1 MLRRRLL
8 VCLAG
13 TSLTLAASTLPLR
26 AAQPQFWRLEGARD
40 FLEGDSDGLSI
51 DSEGRVRLAP
61 ARRALA
67 DTEAPYV
74 WALARDGKGTLY
86 AGTGNDGKVFQ
97 VDGAKAT
104 VVHDAAEL
112 EVHALAAGPDGKLY
126 AGTSPDGKV
135 YAIDAAG
142 KAETFYDPSDKYI
155 WALAFDRNGNLL
167 VASGAEG
174 RITRVDRQGK
184 PQLLLTSAET
194 HITAL
199 LSDPRSGF
207 VYAGSSPSGILY
219 RIDPTGKVF
228 VLHDS
233 PFREVRSLLLGS
245 DGSLYAAVIDGK
257 GDDATRRPDPPMP
270 AMPQPPPS
278 GEVTVTESFTVIP
291 PAGTSGP
298 APAPSP
304 RPSQP
309 MSSGGAKGAVLR
321 IASSGEVD
329 TLWSDTDETPFALA
343 PASGGVLVGTGAKGN
358 VYRINDDRTWTMVAS
373 FPGEQV
379 TALQPELDG
388 SIVVATS
395 NPGKLH
401 VLRGRP
407 GDRGTF
413 TSKVR
418 DTETVSSWGR
428 LRWDG
433 QVPEGT
439 RVEVQ
444 TRSGNT
450 GTPDSTWSDW
460 SAVQVTREGEP
471 VTSERARFLQLK
483 VTLVGR
489 DGTSPV
495 LDSIS
500 TAYLQRN
507 LRPQVQTITVHPPG
521 EVFQKPLSI
530 TGETEILGLDSGPGP
545 EPRPGAP
552 SPAARAMPPAT
563 SYSRR
568 LFQKGIQTFSW
579 RADDA
584 NGDTLSYD
592 VAYRRV
598 DDTVFRPLRKGLTD
612 PVLAWDTTTV
622 PNGRY
627 IVRITVSDAPSNP
640 EALSLSVDKESVSFE
655 VDNTPPSV
663 TAAVVTAS
671 APRIR
676 AVVRDD
682 SSIVRRAEYSVNGGR
697 WREVHPMDGINDAL
711 EEVYEIPTSEL
722 TPPGPHV
729 VVVRATDLLGNVAT
743 GRVQVP

>member
-1 MLRRRLL
+1 MSRRRVV
-8 VCLAG
+8 VCLTGAAAA
-13 TSLTLAASTLPLR
+13 LAVSIVPLR
-26 AAQPQFWRLEGARD
+26 AAQPQFWRIEGARD
-40 FLEGDSDGLSI
+40 FLEGDSGGLSI

-61 ARRALA
+61 ATRALA

-86 AGTGNDGKVFQ
+86 AGTGNDGKVFK
-97 VDGAKAT
+97 VDGSKAT
-104 VVHDAAEL
+104 GFFDAAEL

-126 AGTSPDGKV
+126 VGTSPDGKV
-135 YAIDAAG
+135 YAVDAAG
-142 KAETFYDPSDKYI
+142 KADTFFDPADKYI
-155 WALAFDRNGNLL
+155 WALAFDRNGSLL
-167 VASGAEG
+167 VASGSEG

-184 PQLLLTSAET
+184 AQVLLTSGET

-207 VYAGSSPSGILY
+207 VYAGSSPGGILY

-233 PFREVRSLLLGS
+233 PYREVRSLLLAA

-257 GDDATRRPDPPMP
+257 GDEPSRRPETPMP
-270 AMPQPPPS
+270 AMPPAPSS
-278 GEVTVTESFTVIP
+278 GEVTVTESFTVMPAAGGAP
-291 PAGTSGP
+291 PPPTP
-298 APAPSP
+298 TP
-304 RPSQP
+304 RAEP
-309 MSSGGAKGAVLR
+309 MRAGGAKGAVLR

-329 TLWSDTDETPFALA
+329 TLWSDSDETPFALA
-343 PASGGVLVGTGAKGN
+343 GASGGVLVGTGAKGN
-358 VYRINDDRTWTMVAS
+358 VYRIHDDRTWTMVAS

-388 SIVVATS
+388 SVVVATS

-407 GDRGTF
+407 GERGTF

-439 RVEVQ
+439 RIEVQ

-450 GTPDSTWSDW
+450 GTPDTTWSDW
-460 SAVQVTREGEP
+460 SAPHTQPEAAAVS
-471 VTSERARFLQLK
+471 SERARFLQLK
-483 VTLVGR
+483 VTLIGR

-507 LRPQVQTITVHPPG
+507 LRPQVQSVTVHPPG

-530 TGETEILGLDSGPGP
+530 TGEAEILGLDAPPASD
-545 EPRPGAP
+545 PRPGVAAP
-552 SPAARAMPPAT
+552 PSRTMPPAT

-568 LFQKGIQTFSW
+568 LFHKGIQTFSW
-579 RADDA
+579 RADDP

-598 DDTVFRPLRKGLTD
+598 DDTVFRPLRKGLTE

-627 IVRITVSDAPSNP
+627 IIRITASDAPSNP
-640 EALSLSVDKESVSFE
+640 EALALTVDKESVSFE

-663 TAAVVTAS
+663 TASVVTAS

-697 WREVHPMDGINDAL
+697 WREVHPVDGINDAL
-711 EEVYEIPTSEL
+711 EEVYEIPISEL
-722 TPPGPHV
+722 PPPGPHV

>member
-1 MLRRRLL
+1 MSRRRLV
-8 VCLAG
+8 VCLAVG
-13 TSLTLAASTLPLR
+13 AVALAAGTVPLR
-26 AAQPQFWRLEGARD
+26 AAQPQFWRIEGARD
-40 FLEGDSDGLSI
+40 FLDGDAEGLSI
-51 DSEGRVRLAP
+51 DSEGRMRLAP
-61 ARRALA
+61 ATRALA

-86 AGTGNDGKVFQ
+86 AGTGNDGKVFKIE
-97 VDGAKAT
+97 GGKTT
-104 VVHDAAEL
+104 VVFDAPEL

-126 AGTSPDGKV
+126 VGTSPEGKV
-135 YAIDAAG
+135 YAVDAAG
-142 KAETFYDPSDKYI
+142 KAETFYDPTDKYI
-155 WALAFDRNGNLL
+155 WALAFDRSGNLL

-174 RITRVDRQGK
+174 RIMRVDRQGAAQ
-184 PQLLLTSAET
+184 PLLTSAET

-199 LSDPRSGF
+199 FSDTRSGF
-207 VYAGSSPSGILY
+207 VYAGSSPGGILY

-233 PFREVRSLLLGS
+233 PFREVKSLLLAA
-245 DGSLYAAVIDGK
+245 DGGLYAAVIDGK
-257 GDDATRRPDPPMP
+257 GDEPARRAEPAAPPVPP
-270 AMPQPPPS
+270 A
-278 GEVTVTESFTVIP
+278 GGAEVTVTESFTVIP
-291 PAGTSGP
+291 PAGTPLPP
-298 APAPSP
+298 APTPRAPMGSA
-304 RPSQP
+304 
-309 MSSGGAKGAVLR
+309 GAAKGAVLR
-321 IASSGEVD
+321 VAPSGEVD
-329 TLWSDTDETPFALA
+329 TLWTDAQETPFALA
-343 PASGGVLVGTGAKGN
+343 PSTGGVLVGTGGKGD
-358 VYRINDDRTWTMVAS
+358 VYRVHDDRTWNMVAS

-401 VLRGRP
+401 VLQGRA

-428 LRWDG
+428 LRWEA

-439 RVEVQ
+439 QVQVQ

-450 GTPDSTWSDW
+450 GMPDNTWSDW
-460 SAVQVTREGEP
+460 SAAHTRPEGES

-483 VTLVGR
+483 ITLLGR
-489 DGTSPV
+489 SGTSPV

-507 LRPQVQTITVHPPG
+507 LRPQVQGVTVHPPG

-530 TGETEILGLDSGPGP
+530 TGEAEILGLETGPGP
-545 EPRPGAP
+545 EPRPGTP
-552 SPAARAMPPAT
+552 SPAARTLPPAT
-563 SYSRR
+563 SYSRK

-584 NGDTLSYD
+584 NGDTLGYD

-598 DDTVFRPLRKGLTD
+598 DDTRFRPLRKGLTD
-612 PVLAWDTTTV
+612 AVLAWDTTTV

-627 IVRITVSDAPSNP
+627 VIRVTATDAPSNP
-640 EALSLSVDKESVSFE
+640 ESLALTVDKESAPFD
-655 VDNTPPSV
+655 VDNTPPTV
-663 TAAVVTAS
+663 TAMLVQAS
-671 APRIR
+671 APVIR

-682 SSIVRRAEYSVNGGR
+682 SSMVRRADYSVDGGR
-697 WREVHPMDGINDAL
+697 WREVHPVDGINDAL
-711 EEVYEIPTSEL
+711 EETFEIPTAEL
-722 TPPGPHV
+722 PPPGPHV
-729 VVVRATDLLGNVAT
+729 VVVRAADLLGNVSTA
-743 GRVQVP
+743 RVQVP

>member
-1 MLRRRLL
+1 MSRRRLF
-8 VCLAG
+8 VCLALG
-13 TSLTLAASTLPLR
+13 AVALAIRTVPLR
-26 AAQPQFWRLEGARD
+26 AAQPQFWRIEGARD
-40 FLEGDSDGLSI
+40 FLDGDAEGLSI

-61 ARRALA
+61 ATRALA

-86 AGTGNDGKVFQ
+86 AGTGNDGTVFKVEGGQ
-97 VDGAKAT
+97 TT
-104 VVHDAAEL
+104 VLFDAPEL

-126 AGTSPDGKV
+126 VGTSPEGKV
-135 YAIDAAG
+135 YAVDAAG
-142 KAETFYDPSDKYI
+142 KVETFYDPADKYI
-155 WALAFDRNGNLL
+155 WALAFDRAGNLL

-174 RITRVDRQGK
+174 RIVRVDRQGAAQ
-184 PQLLLTSAET
+184 PLLTSAET

-199 LSDPRSGF
+199 FSDTRSGF
-207 VYAGSSPSGILY
+207 VYAGSSPGGILY

-233 PFREVRSLLLGS
+233 PFREVKSLLLAA

-257 GDDATRRPDPPMP
+257 GDEPARRTEPTAPPMP
-270 AMPQPPPS
+270 PA
-278 GEVTVTESFTVIP
+278 GGAEVTVVESFTVIP
-291 PAGTSGP
+291 PAGVPPPPVPT
-298 APAPSP
+298 P
-304 RPSQP
+304 RP
-309 MSSGGAKGAVLR
+309 GAAVGAGAAKGAVLR
-321 IASSGEVD
+321 VAPSGEVD
-329 TLWSDTDETPFALA
+329 TLWSDAQETPFALA
-343 PASGGVLVGTGAKGN
+343 PSADGVLVGTGGKGN
-358 VYRINDDRTWTMVAS
+358 IYHVHDDRTWNMVAS

-401 VLRGRP
+401 VLQGRA
-407 GDRGTF
+407 GDRGAF

-428 LRWDG
+428 LRWEA

-439 RVEVQ
+439 QVQVQ

-460 SAVQVTREGEP
+460 SAAHTRPEGES
-471 VTSERARFLQLK
+471 VTSERARFLQLRI
-483 VTLVGR
+483 TLLGR
-489 DGTSPV
+489 SGTSPV

-507 LRPQVQTITVHPPG
+507 LRPQVQAVTVHPPG

-530 TGETEILGLDSGPGP
+530 TGEVEILGLETGPGP
-545 EPRPGAP
+545 EARPGP
-552 SPAARAMPPAT
+552 PVPPARAMPPAT

-579 RADDA
+579 RADDP
-584 NGDTLSYD
+584 NGDTLGYD
-592 VAYRRV
+592 VSYRRV
-598 DDTVFRPLRKGLTD
+598 DDTRFRPLRKGLTD

-627 IVRITVSDAPSNP
+627 VIRVTATDAPSNP
-640 EALSLSVDKESVSFE
+640 ESLALTVDKESAPFE
-655 VDNTPPSV
+655 VDNTPPTV
-663 TAAVVTAS
+663 TAVLVKAS
-671 APRIR
+671 APVIR

-682 SSIVRRAEYSVNGGR
+682 SSMVRRADYSVNGGR
-697 WREVHPMDGINDAL
+697 WREVHPVDGINDSL
-711 EEVYEIPTSEL
+711 EETFEIPTAEL
-722 TPPGPHV
+722 PPPGPHV
-729 VVVRATDLLGNVAT
+729 VVVRAADLLGNVSTA
-743 GRVQVP
+743 RVQVP

>member
-1 MLRRRLL
+1 MSRRRLA
-8 VCLAG
+8 VCLTGGA
-13 TSLTLAASTLPLR
+13 LALAAFTVPLR

-40 FLEGDSDGLSI
+40 FLEGDSEGLSI
-51 DSEGRVRLAP
+51 DSDGHVRLAP
-61 ARRALA
+61 ATRALA

-74 WALARDGKGTLY
+74 WALARDGKGTIY
-86 AGTGNDGKVFQ
+86 AGTGNDGKVFR
-97 VDGAKAT
+97 VEGAKST
-104 VVHDAAEL
+104 VFYDASEL
-112 EVHALAAGPDGKLY
+112 EVHALAAGPDGRLY
-126 AGTSPDGKV
+126 VGTSPDGKV
-135 YAIDAAG
+135 YAVDAAG
-142 KAETFYDPSDKYI
+142 KAEAFYDPVDKYI

-174 RITRVDRQGK
+174 RIVRVDRQGK
-184 PQLLLTSAET
+184 AQTLLTSAET

-207 VYAGSSPSGILY
+207 VYAGSSPGGILY

-257 GDDATRRPDPPMP
+257 GDEPARRPDTPMP
-270 AMPQPPPS
+270 AAPATAS
-278 GEVTVTESFTVIP
+278 TGEVTVTESFTVIP
-291 PAGTSGP
+291 PAGS
-298 APAPSP
+298 APPPTPTP
-304 RPSQP
+304 RPAEP
-309 MSSGGAKGAVLR
+309 ARAGGAKGALLR
-321 IASSGEVD
+321 IAASGEVD
-329 TLWSDTDETPFALA
+329 TLWSDSDETPFALA
-343 PASGGVLVGTGAKGN
+343 ATPGGVLVGTGAKGN
-358 VYRINDDRTWTMVAS
+358 IYRVQDDRTWTMVAS

-379 TALQPELDG
+379 TALLPELDG
-388 SIVVATS
+388 SVVVATS

-418 DTETVSSWGR
+418 DTDTVSSWGR
-428 LRWDG
+428 LRWEG
-433 QVPEGT
+433 QVPNGT
-439 RVEVQ
+439 RIEVQ

-450 GTPDSTWSDW
+450 GTPDTTWSDW
-460 SAVQVTREGEP
+460 SPPHAQPEGEA
-471 VTSERARFLQLK
+471 VTSDRARFLQLK

-489 DGTSPV
+489 EGTSPV

-507 LRPQVQTITVHPPG
+507 LRPQVQTITVHAPG

-530 TGETEILGLDSGPGP
+530 TGETEILGLDSGPSSSDT
-545 EPRPGAP
+545 RPAQ
-552 SPAARAMPPAT
+552 ATRALPPAT

-568 LFQKGIQTFSW
+568 MFQKGIQTFSW

-584 NGDTLSYD
+584 NGDVLSYD

-627 IVRITVSDAPSNP
+627 VVRITASDAPSNP
-640 EALSLSVDKESVSFE
+640 EALALSVDKESESFD
-655 VDNTPPSV
+655 VDNTPPM
-663 TAAVVTAS
+663 VTAS
-671 APRIR
+671 LVTASSPRIR

-682 SSIVRRAEYSVNGGR
+682 SSIVRKAEYSVDGGR
-697 WREVHPMDGINDAL
+697 WREVHPVDGINDAL
-711 EEVYEIPTSEL
+711 EEAYEIPVSDL
-722 TPPGPHV
+722 PPPGPHV

>member
-1 MLRRRLL
+1 MSRRRPV
-8 VCLAG
+8 VCLAV
-13 TSLTLAASTLPLR
+13 AAVALVTTLPVR
-26 AAQPQFWRLEGARD
+26 AAQPQFWRIEGARD

-61 ARRALA
+61 ATRALA

-74 WALARDGKGTLY
+74 WALARDGRGTLY
-86 AGTGNDGKVFQ
+86 AGTGNDGKVFK
-97 VDGAKAT
+97 VDGAKST
-104 VVHDAAEL
+104 VFYDAAEL

-126 AGTSPDGKV
+126 VGTSPDGKV
-135 YAIDAAG
+135 YAVDAAG
-142 KAETFYDPSDKYI
+142 KAAPFYDPTDKYI
-155 WALAFDRNGNLL
+155 WALAFDRNGSLL

-174 RITRVDRQGK
+174 RIARVDRQGK
-184 PQLLLTSAET
+184 AQILLTSAET

-199 LSDPRSGF
+199 LSDARSGL
-207 VYAGSSPSGILY
+207 VYAGSSPGGILY

-233 PFREVRSLLLGS
+233 PFREVRSLLLGT

-257 GDDATRRPDPPMP
+257 GDEPARRPEPPMP
-270 AMPQPPPS
+270 PMAPAATG
-278 GEVTVTESFTVIP
+278 GEVTVTESFTVVP
-291 PAGTSGP
+291 PAGPVP
-298 APAPSP
+298 APLPTP
-304 RPSQP
+304 RPTEP
-309 MSSGGAKGAVLR
+309 ARAGGAKGAVLR
-321 IASSGEVD
+321 IAPSGEVD
-329 TLWSDTDETPFALA
+329 TLWSDGDETPFAMA
-343 PASGGVLVGTGAKGN
+343 AAAGGVLVGTGGKGN
-358 VYRINDDRTWTMVAS
+358 VYRVHDDRTWTMVAS

-388 SIVVATS
+388 SILVATS

-439 RVEVQ
+439 RIEIQ

-450 GTPDSTWSDW
+450 SSPDTTWSDW
-460 SAVQVTREGEP
+460 SAAQTRSEGEA
-471 VTSERARFLQLK
+471 VQSESARFLQLK
-483 VTLVGR
+483 VTLIGR
-489 DGTSPV
+489 EGTSPV
-495 LDSIS
+495 LDSLS

-507 LRPQVQTITVHPPG
+507 LRPQVQAITVHPPG

-530 TGETEILGLDSGPGP
+530 TGEAEILGLDNAPGAETRPGP
-545 EPRPGAP
+545 PSAPPRAL
-552 SPAARAMPPAT
+552 PPAT
-563 SYSRR
+563 SYSRK
-568 LFQKGIQTFSW
+568 LFHKGVQTFSW

-584 NGDTLSYD
+584 NGDTLAYD
-592 VAYRRV
+592 VFYRRV
-598 DDTVFRPLRKGLTD
+598 DDTLFRPLRKGLTD
-612 PVLAWDTTTV
+612 AVLAWDTTTV

-627 IVRITVSDAPSNP
+627 VIRITASDAPSNP
-640 EALSLSVDKESVSFE
+640 EALALTVDKESVSFE

-663 TAAVVTAS
+663 TASLVTAS
-671 APRIR
+671 AARIR

-682 SSIVRRAEYSVNGGR
+682 SSIVRRAEYSVDGGR
-697 WREVHPMDGINDAL
+697 WREVHPVDGINDAL

-722 TPPGPHV
+722 PPPGPHM
-729 VVVRATDLLGNVAT
+729 VVVRATDLLGNVST